1 MLALNRQTE
10 PGIWAYYAEHYAKI
24 RGCEVSGKGAVLEQ
38 KLPEYELH
46 RVYCENGATFLVK
59 CNAGTC
65 RGME

>member
-10 PGIWAYYAEHYAKI
+10 PGVWAYYAEHYAKI
-24 RGCEVSGKGAVLEQ
+24 RGCELSENGVVLEE
-38 KLPEYELH
+38 KLPEFELH
-46 RVYCENGATFLVK
+46 RVHCENQKTFLVK